1 MNSPWVP
8 MDVMEPPL
16 DVRSMHRTI
25 EIDRPVVEIE
35 VEWPLRISFP
45 RAGKKVLK
53 VI

>member
-1 MNSPWVP
+1 

-16 DVRSMHRTI
+16 NVRSTHGTI
-25 EIDRPVVEIE
+25 KRDRSVVEIE

-45 RAGKKVLK
+45 TARKKVLK